1 MTGSVVYCP
10 KKASPAVFGAN
21 FVFATSEEP
30 MLEFSVSFSE
40 MCLIA
45 SLKPLGMMPTLN
57 ERVTIKGATERLR
70 AECVRAEQAAQS
82 LAS

>member
-1 MTGSVVYCP
+1 MTGLVVYCP

-21 FVFATSEEP
+21 FVFAATSEEP

-45 SLKPLGMMPTLN
+45 SLKPLGIMPTLN
-57 ERVTIKGATERLR
+57 ARVTIKGATEQLR
-70 AECVRAEQAAQS
+70 PDCVRIDH
-82 LAS
+82 